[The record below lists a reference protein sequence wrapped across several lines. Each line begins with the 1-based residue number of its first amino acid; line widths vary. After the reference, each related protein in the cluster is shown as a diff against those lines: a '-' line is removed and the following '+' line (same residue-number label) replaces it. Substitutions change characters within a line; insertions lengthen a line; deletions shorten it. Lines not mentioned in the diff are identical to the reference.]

1 MTTTL
6 HPSSEPPR
14 PVGEEA
20 ESAEVEGAI
29 ESNSAPVGAAAD
41 TAAPR
46 RGDSTA
52 ATDAADTDPTPA
64 TSSAFAMAPRRGD
77 SAQPAAASTPAHRGI
92 DERAAAA
99 EPDTAHRARTSPARR
114 EAVPAARSA
123 GSGAAGGTPQSAAP
137 SGIEGS
143 AADRA
148 ANGASEPGAAS
159 AAVARRRS
167 GFLPALEGMRGMAA
181 LGVVVTHVAF
191 QTGATSLPMAG
202 RVLERFDMAVAVF
215 FALSGFLLWRP
226 HAAAARGLGTAPT
239 ARRYLL
245 HRAARILPAY
255 WAVVCAVLIL
265 LPTAAS
271 TAGFRVWLA
280 NLGLVQVFVPLTL
293 TDGLTQ
299 MWSLSVEMA
308 FYLLLPLLAVAVAWL
323 RGERARWRVPV
334 LLVFGTLC
342 LTWNLIPVPTPDAIN
357 SDNWLPGYLPW
368 FAAGMLL
375 AELSDLAVPRLR
387 RLAGNPWILWTVA
400 AAALLLSASDLGGL
414 PGLTRGAPW
423 QYVMKMAF
431 GAIIGF
437 TLLAPLVLRP
447 DIRHRWLE
455 SRTAALL
462 GRWSYGV
469 FLWHLAVLSIVF
481 PVFGIVPFNGDFPQV
496 LLLTVALTLPLAA
509 ASYAL
514 IEDPVRRWARRF
526 G

>member
-20 ESAEVEGAI
+20 ESAQVEGAI
-29 ESNSAPVGAAAD
+29 ESTSTPVGAGGD
-41 TAAPR
+41 TAAPP
-46 RGDSTA
+46 RGDSTGATTSA
-52 ATDAADTDPTPA
+52 ATGPTSA
-64 TSSAFAMAPRRGD
+64 TSSAFAMAPRHGGSAPTAARPAPGD
-77 SAQPAAASTPAHRGI
+77 I
-92 DERAAAA
+92 DQRAAAA
-99 EPDTAHRARTSPARR
+99 VSGAEAAAHRARTS
-114 EAVPAARSA
+114 
-123 GSGAAGGTPQSAAP
+123 
-137 SGIEGS
+137 
-143 AADRA
+143 RA
-148 ANGASEPGAAS
+148 
-159 AAVARRRS
+159 
-167 GFLPALEGMRGMAA
+167 GFLPALEGMRGLAA

-191 QTGATSLPMAG
+191 QTGATSLPVVG

-308 FYLLLPLLAVAVAWL
+308 FYLVLPLLAFAVAWL

-334 LLVFGTLC
+334 LLAFGTLC

-375 AELSDLAVPRLR
+375 AELADLAVPRLR
-387 RLAGNPWILWTVA
+387 RLAGNPWILWPIA
-400 AAALLLSASDLGGL
+400 AAALLLSATDLGGL

-455 SRTAALL
+455 SRTAAML

-481 PVFGIVPFNGDFPQV
+481 PVFAIVPFSGDFPQV
-496 LLLTVALTLPLAA
+496 LALTIALTLPLAA

-514 IEDPVRRWARRF
+514 IEEPVRRWARRF